1 MRIEIIKKPSNRNVA
16 LTIALC
22 IYVVFTSCSN
32 LRSSDDFINEYC
44 KCLKSATDDMERHK
58 CEVHLLEKMAE
69 QMKSANEQQ
78 GGQQKK
84 AQTIINEI
92 SQKLVE
98 TRKKCGGEGQ

>member
-1 MRIEIIKKPSNRNVA
+1 
-16 LTIALC
+16 
-22 IYVVFTSCSN
+22 
-32 LRSSDDFINEYC
+32 
-44 KCLKSATDDMERHK
+44 MERHK